1 MVFVDCGMHCCGF
14 YLLMIS
20 QSKFAILS
28 LLGSFSMIAKL
39 VKINKLNNESLIAL
53 TTIAS
58 SALVITKQTLVACTL
73 KI

>member
-1 MVFVDCGMHCCGF
+1 
-14 YLLMIS
+14 MIS

-39 VKINKLNNESLIAL
+39 VKINKLNNQSLMAL

-58 SALVITKQTLVACTL
+58 ADSVITKQNLVACTI
-73 KI
+73 KMMIINDDH